1 MDKHYEQGEQINNY
15 TIIKIIGEGRYGIVY
30 LAQDNDLNKVV
41 IKQLKEDML
50 QKYPKKVF
58 YEENIMKNLNYPQF
72 PKLISTFKNNNIQ
85 GYIMEY
91 IEGNNFEDL
100 VVRYEYEFSR
110 KEIYTIANQLISIM
124 KILHEN
130 NIVHRDIRIPNVIVK
145 KNGELVLIDFGLA
158 RYIDNERYLKEIDYW
173 YLSDFL
179 IHLYYTSYYSDSD
192 PDEEEKPWFEELDLN
207 QYERTFLKKLMGMEG
222 EYNNIEEIEND
233 LKIIS
238 SLI

>member
-130 NIVHRDIRIPNVIVK
+130 NIVHRDIRIPNVIV
-145 KNGELVLIDFGLA
+145 
-158 RYIDNERYLKEIDYW
+158 
-173 YLSDFL
+173 
-179 IHLYYTSYYSDSD
+179 
-192 PDEEEKPWFEELDLN
+192 
-207 QYERTFLKKLMGMEG
+207 
-222 EYNNIEEIEND
+222 
-233 LKIIS
+233 
-238 SLI
+238 